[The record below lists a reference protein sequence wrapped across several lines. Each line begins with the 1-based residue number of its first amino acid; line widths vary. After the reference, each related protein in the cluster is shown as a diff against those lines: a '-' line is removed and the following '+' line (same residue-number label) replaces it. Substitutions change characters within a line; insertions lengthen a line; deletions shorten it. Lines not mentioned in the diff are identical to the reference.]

1 MARSEE
7 DRDEEGGKGRQEA
20 GRQEAGRQEAGR
32 QEADRQEAG
41 RREAGRREA
50 DRQEAGRQ
58 EEQSEGEVREDKDEM
73 VERGAENSDVAV
85 TRHQFSKPNQPDPKL
100 IAKQSLPKYTL
111 SFQTQWYQKFPWLHV
126 SPGVEGVLCF
136 YCSKAFNSETSPL
149 AKNADSAFISS
160 GFKNWKK
167 ALERFTVHERSDSHK
182 TAMTTH
188 IYEDRSV
195 QVQLS
200 SVSVKQQEE
209 ARGCLLKIIGAVQ
222 MLARQGLPFRGHE
235 CGEGNFEQ
243 VLKYKSEDD
252 PSLTKWL
259 TCGRKDVY
267 TSAMVQNEILTLFS
281 SVIIREIV
289 ENIRSLPHL
298 QYSVMMDGTRDVSG
312 KEQEAVCLRYVDKD
326 LVPREEFIGLYEVS
340 LTTGEN
346 LAKVVMDVLQR
357 LNLPITGLRGQAY
370 DGAANM
376 AGKYNGAQAIVR
388 KIQPLAPYV
397 HCAAH
402 CVNLITQRS
411 CTASIFIRNSLD
423 WVNELGVLF
432 GQSGK
437 LKDIFK
443 GIARSEEGEGPCH
456 TIRPLCPTRWTVR
469 TSAIRTV
476 LNQYECIIKALAEMA
491 VSESD
496 AASKAQGLYETF
508 QQGNVVLG
516 LVCALEITGELEVLN
531 MSLQSRTQTLDG
543 MLSAVAC
550 VKESFSKKRN
560 TESFQALY
568 TKATRMCETLHL
580 TPIASPRVRIPP
592 QRFTGS
598 APAHVHVSPSDY
610 YRTEFYKVLDVA
622 DMQFRERFEQEGM
635 QMLRHLEQVLLTGK
649 IHGVVQ
655 QYPEINPDNLKVQ
668 LALFRMKYSFQSST
682 EIVAV
687 LQGMNPEVRGLFE
700 QVETVARLL
709 LVVPVSSAE
718 SERSF
723 SSLRRLKTWL
733 RSTMTQTRLNSVA
746 VCHVHKD
753 KLDRVNRKKIAEQ
766 FVSCKEGRKST
777 FGSFK

>member
-1 MARSEE
+1 
-7 DRDEEGGKGRQEA
+7 
-20 GRQEAGRQEAGR
+20 
-32 QEADRQEAG
+32 
-41 RREAGRREA
+41 
-50 DRQEAGRQ
+50 
-58 EEQSEGEVREDKDEM
+58 M

-388 KIQPLAPYV
+388 KIQPLAP
-397 HCAAH
+397 
-402 CVNLITQRS
+402 
-411 CTASIFIRNSLD
+411 
-423 WVNELGVLF
+423 
-432 GQSGK
+432 
-437 LKDIFK
+437 
-443 GIARSEEGEGPCH
+443 
-456 TIRPLCPTRWTVR
+456 
-469 TSAIRTV
+469 
-476 LNQYECIIKALAEMA
+476 
-491 VSESD
+491 
-496 AASKAQGLYETF
+496 
-508 QQGNVVLG
+508 
-516 LVCALEITGELEVLN
+516 
-531 MSLQSRTQTLDG
+531 
-543 MLSAVAC
+543 
-550 VKESFSKKRN
+550 
-560 TESFQALY
+560 
-568 TKATRMCETLHL
+568 
-580 TPIASPRVRIPP
+580 
-592 QRFTGS
+592 
-598 APAHVHVSPSDY
+598 
-610 YRTEFYKVLDVA
+610 
-622 DMQFRERFEQEGM
+622 
-635 QMLRHLEQVLLTGK
+635 
-649 IHGVVQ
+649 
-655 QYPEINPDNLKVQ
+655 
-668 LALFRMKYSFQSST
+668 
-682 EIVAV
+682 
-687 LQGMNPEVRGLFE
+687 
-700 QVETVARLL
+700 
-709 LVVPVSSAE
+709 
-718 SERSF
+718 
-723 SSLRRLKTWL
+723 
-733 RSTMTQTRLNSVA
+733 
-746 VCHVHKD
+746 
-753 KLDRVNRKKIAEQ
+753 
-766 FVSCKEGRKST
+766 
-777 FGSFK
+777 